1 MWAITCLRFLT
12 FLNFDKFLI
21 QKMLTKYRA
30 DIQNSHKE
38 HFPKNSNEKTLFSF
52 VSKIQIQIQIVAR
65 S

>member
-1 MWAITCLRFLT
+1 
-12 FLNFDKFLI
+12 
-21 QKMLTKYRA
+21 MLTKYRA

-65 S
+65 SYSPEAKNHKKTSRLS